1 LSLSKRSVDPDYR
14 GFRDWAKGDVFQ
26 RLQMGSSGFP
36 SLPVGLFLPASYRNF
51 GPSVLAPLYNL
62 ELVEKLVLVLITNWF

>member
-1 LSLSKRSVDPDYR
+1 
-14 GFRDWAKGDVFQ
+14 
-26 RLQMGSSGFP
+26 MGSIGFP